1 MALILFDFDGV
12 LANTLD
18 DMIRFAQETCD
29 ELGVHHIVTQ
39 EDLNSLEVMSF
50 AEYGRNCEVPENL
63 VDEFVRLCLRRF
75 AEKQSPPEIF
85 YGLDAVIKELSRQNI
100 IAIVSGNTAQNIQ
113 AFLLEHRLEKYIG
126 AIYGVDAPGSK
137 AEKISTAR
145 NQFSAEKE
153 ATFMVG
159 DSLSDIRA
167 AKEASVKSIAVSWG
181 HQKLERLAAAT
192 PDYLIHSPSELLDV
206 VKGHEL

>member
-1 MALILFDFDGV
+1 MALIIFDFDGV
-12 LANTLD
+12 LADTLS

-29 ELGVHHIVTQ
+29 ELGVNHNVTH

-63 VDEFVRLCLRRF
+63 LDEFVKRCLKRF

-85 YGLDAVIKELSRQNI
+85 KGMDSAVRELSQKNI
-100 IAIVSGNTAQNIQ
+100 IAVISGNTKQNID
-113 AFLLEHRLEKYIG
+113 AFLSKHNLRNYVRE
-126 AIYGVDAPGSK
+126 IYGVDMPGSK
-137 AEKISTAR
+137 VEKISFAR

-159 DSLSDIRA
+159 DSLSDVRA
-167 AKEASVKSIAVSWG
+167 AQEASIKSIAVSWG
-181 HQKLERLAAAT
+181 HQTAERLLTAK
-192 PDYLIHSPSELLDV
+192 PDYLVRSPQELLDLI
-206 VKGHEL
+206 KRHEL

>member
-1 MALILFDFDGV
+1 MILFDFDGV
-12 LANTLD
+12 LADTIG
-18 DMIRFAQETCD
+18 DMLRFAQETCD

-63 VDEFVRLCLRRF
+63 VDEFVKRCLKRF

-85 YGLDAVIKELSRQNI
+85 SGLDAVIKELSRQNI
-100 IAIVSGNTAQNIQ
+100 IAVISGNTTPNIQ
-113 AFLLEHRLEKYIG
+113 AFLLEHGLEKYVG
-126 AIYGVDAPGSK
+126 AIYGVDTPGSK
-137 AEKISTAR
+137 TEKISMAR
-145 NQFSAEKE
+145 NQFSAGNE

-181 HQKLERLAAAT
+181 HQTAERLLTAT
-192 PDYLIHSPSELLDV
+192 PNYLVHSPQELLDV
-206 VKGHEL
+206 IKRHEL